1 MPLLTQEQV
10 EQKVF
15 GSQRRFEQVMYWR
28 KPLGDESSLMQAI
41 RTESRWISVGDTQAT
56 KYMQKVMAGWQCLPQ
71 YGRVTKGSSDGV
83 GAQWDHILS
92 HPDGPGA
99 FPASQIINY
108 RWYRPE
114 RLPGSFMGKEIYWP
128 QLADMTLQEYGCPF
142 CPSADFLEPFGLANH
157 MMKHHDWDSRRLD
170 EYGQAHG
177 INFNRTVVR
186 EFVMPP
192 RPYAPG
198 FGATEPEPPKSQYMV
213 ERIIIPDELPSA
225 HAAPLPDDLPGVTP
239 LYEPVAAER
248 TPEPPPAPEDMQEKW
263 KQLQQFAE
271 AMGLDL
277 SDRAVA
283 ADRQQATRPG
293 VKAKRKITPE
303 HAAKSR
309 AALEKARQARAQN
322 RLAAASV

>member
-192 RPYAPG
+192 RPYVGPG
-198 FGATEPEPPKSQYMV
+198 GSDPEPLKSQYMV
-213 ERIIIPDELPSA
+213 ERIVIPDELPSA
-225 HAAPLPDDLPGVTP
+225 HVAPLPGVSP
-239 LYEPVAAER
+239 LYEPTESER
-248 TPEPPPAPEDMQEKW
+248 PPEPQPAPEDVQEKW

-277 SDRAVA
+277 SDRAVEA
-283 ADRQQATRPG
+283 ERKQPARSA
-293 VKAKRKITPE
+293 VKARRKMSPE
-303 HAAKSR
+303 NAAKSR
-309 AALEKARQARAQN
+309 ASLAKARAVRAEQ
-322 RLAAASV
+322 RAAAVPALV